1 MSEISTIGRFAISVT
16 TSVKVLKIKDRI
28 YVDLRKEDVFGEKR
42 FPTKRGVCLNLREF
56 EEVIEF
62 LKDNKEIAN
71 KKFSETRSISIIFTS
86 FGGAMLILEKMDK
99 GKQKQ
104 QVMDLTKE
112 ELLELIYRHLEVN
125 TIITSDELNA
135 TFKSITGNIIDK

>member
-71 KKFSETRSISIIFTS
+71 KKFSETRSSIIFTS

-99 GKQKQ
+99 EKQKQ

-112 ELLELIYRHLEVN
+112 ELLELIYRHLEVK